1 MLFLENENIG
11 TLDYDKVLI
20 ENNEPILFTCLSDK
34 NELLLGTLC
43 SVDKNE
49 KKWLLTKTT
58 PEIIVK
64 ILKDEISLR
73 DAFIYFTDL
82 QLSISDNSES
92 IEVSFNEKADWDD
105 KTSIYLP
112 DADEFMEV
120 EVGEFAEELE
130 YYGNL
135 VLENIQLVPIY
146 SNKQN
151 LDSGDSYQIFKSF
164 ENYLISDLL
173 KEVTTK
179 ALQVSSEVINR
190 KIDFSFSDKIGV
202 EYSAS
207 KFNVD
212 SKYISRSFDKNIDQ
226 NKELQ
231 DEVERNNYLT
241 DAA

>member
-1 MLFLENENIG
+1 MFFLENENIG
-11 TLDYDKVLI
+11 RLDYDKVFI

-43 SVDKNE
+43 SADKNE

-58 PEIIVK
+58 PEIMIK

-82 QLSISDNSES
+82 QLSICDNGES
-92 IEVSFNEKADWDD
+92 IEVSFNVKADWDEE
-105 KTSIYLP
+105 TSIYLP

-120 EVGEFAEELE
+120 EVGEFTEELE

-135 VLENIQLVPIY
+135 VFENIQLEPIY

-151 LDSGDSYQIFKSF
+151 LDSDDSYQMFKSF
-164 ENYLISDLL
+164 ENYLIGDLL
-173 KEVTTK
+173 KEVATQS
-179 ALQVSSEVINR
+179 LQVISKVINR
-190 KIDFSFSDKIGV
+190 KIDFSFSDKVGI

-226 NKELQ
+226 DKELQ